1 MLFERFNKYSDI
13 IPPIDKKKLIALSK
27 KLLPDTIFNM
37 ASLEGNPFTYPEVQ
51 TLVDGITV
59 GGHKVSDEQQIY
71 DLRDSWNYLYDLISS
86 DKFQLTKGTFD
97 RINLIVAKNEALVS
111 GKFRSSQVRIGGTE
125 YLPPKAEELEGIFC
139 SELPEIIERCESK
152 RELAIELFLWGALN
166 QFYYDG
172 NKRTGRLV
180 ANGVLLS
187 NGQGILNVRAKD
199 KLEFNQLMIEF
210 YETKKADNIC
220 DFLVCKCIDD

>member
-37 ASLEGNPFTYPEVQ
+37 ASLEGNPYTYPEVQ

-86 DKFQLTKGTFD
+86 DKFQLTKDTFD

-125 YLPPKAEELEGIFC
+125 YLPPKAEYLEGIFC
-139 SELPEIIERCESK
+139 NELPEIIERCESK
-152 RELAIELFLWGALN
+152 RELAIEIFLWGALN

-187 NGQGILNVRAKD
+187 NGQGILNVKAKD

-220 DFLVCKCIDD
+220 DFLVGKCIDD

>member
-1 MLFERFNKYSDI
+1 MLFERFKKYSDI

-86 DKFQLTKGTFD
+86 DKFQLTKDTFD
-97 RINLIVAKNEALVS
+97 EINLIVAKNEALVS
-111 GKFRSSQVRIGGTE
+111 GKFRRSQVRIGGTE
-125 YLPPKAEELEGIFC
+125 YLPPKAEDLEEIFYK
-139 SELPEIIERCESK
+139 ELPEIIDRCESK

-187 NGQGILNVRAKD
+187 NGQGILNVKAKD

-210 YETKKADNIC
+210 YETKKADNVC